1 MVHIAGL
8 LSVCCACPADA
19 GPHRYRW
26 HIIGVWVTRAAWVAG
41 SLVPPD
47 LTTMRRGIMSCRP
60 PSPHVAEIV
69 IMFHQAFCDDIKSRP
84 WSKAARSSKVTPWSK
99 AARCAKAARGAIVYT
114 NAQNRCPEALTAN
127 LGTLLRSPAPKDT
140 ATGPTIGSGLC
151 RRAYADASKASGRA
165 LRS

>member
-69 IMFHQAFCDDIKSRP
+69 IMFHQAFCDDTKSRP
-84 WSKAARSSKVTPWSK
+84 WSKAARSSKVAPWSK